1 MSGLDYALLGL
12 IALAAFLALRQIW
25 RGKGRCGGA
34 CGQCSEDCPHR
45 KS

>member
-34 CGQCSEDCPHR
+34 RGDLFPKPSPP